1 AAGPVEKISESDLP
15 QYAKELKK
23 GAAKLAEA
31 IGDKK
36 ALTGLREELKPLYD
50 RVAAWAR
57 SQGLMDGDGL
67 LLEAEGNKSKV
78 VSDLVAVWP
87 NALEVMNQAA
97 QVLDEYDLKNE
108 TDIKRLGADYEL
120 TIDKPGEFVDW
131 DPFTV
136 PILTEVTGYIAF
148 EDMEEGKTMIERV
161 DQVTGKSSKVI
172 IESKSADI
180 RPRIRVLDAP
190 NGKPLMTSKGTPA
203 TYPLP
208 VNAILMVEERMKVH
222 AGEAL
227 AKIPR
232 ETTKTKD
239 ITGGLPRVAELFE
252 VRKPKE
258 VAVISE
264 IDGIVSFGKQTKGKR
279 KILITPEIGEAKE
292 YLIPKGKH
300 VTVHEGDFVRAGEPL
315 MDGAANPHDIL
326 SIRGVKDLAKYLVDE
341 VQQVYRLQGVKI
353 NDKHIEV
360 IVRQMLRKIRV
371 KSPGDSELL
380 SGESVDRSRFEELN
394 EKLMADGKTPATG
407 EPVLQGITKASLSTE
422 SFISAASFQ
431 ETTKVLTEAAVA
443 GKIDNLTGLKENVI
457 MGRLIPSGTGL
468 PKYLGQFNKKQRL
481 VTAG

>member
-1 AAGPVEKISESDLP
+1 VSQAG
-15 QYAKELKK
+15 
-23 GAAKLAEA
+23 
-31 IGDKK
+31 
-36 ALTGLREELKPLYD
+36 
-50 RVAAWAR
+50 
-57 SQGLMDGDGL
+57 
-67 LLEAEGNKSKV
+67 
-78 VSDLVAVWP
+78 
-87 NALEVMNQAA
+87 QA
-97 QVLDEYDLKNE
+97 LDEYDLKNE
-108 TDIKRLGADYEL
+108 KDVRRLGDDYQL
-120 TIDKPGEFVDW
+120 TVNRPGEFVEW

-136 PILTEVTGYIAF
+136 PILTEVSGFVSF

-172 IESKSADI
+172 IESKQADV
-180 RPRIRVLDAP
+180 RPRIKVLDAA
-190 NGKPLMTSKGTPA
+190 GKPLMNSKGAPA
-203 TYPLP
+203 VYLLP
-208 VNAILMVEERMKVH
+208 VNAILMVEERAQVH

-264 IDGIVSFGKQTKGKR
+264 IDGAVSFGKQTKGKR
-279 KILITPEIGEAKE
+279 KVIITPEVGEAKE

-300 VTVHEGDFVRAGEPL
+300 VTVHEGEFVRAGEPL

-326 SIRGVKDLAKYLVDE
+326 AIRGVKDLAKYLVDE

-380 SGESVDRSRFEELN
+380 AGESADRLKFEELN
-394 EKLMADGKTPATG
+394 QRLLAEGKTPAAA

-431 ETTKVLTEAAVA
+431 ETTKVLTEAAVS
-443 GKIDNLTGLKENVI
+443 GKTDQLAGLKENVI
-457 MGRLIPSGTGL
+457 MGRLIPAGTGL
-468 PKYLGQFNKKQRL
+468 PKYLDQFNKKQRL
-481 VTAG
+481 AAG